1 MSYSTILEK
10 LDQTSIDMELKRTQ
24 FHDAKSALKNAE
36 ENLTNLDKENIN
48 YKKLN
53 FYDHLEKAKD
63 SFEDE
68 NYEKSKEI
76 ALQSAEG
83 SLSIIVEMDVVKSN
97 KNDLEKLFDDA
108 LIERLQFDKKEKD
121 EVKNSVKDIEK
132 SIETGKISDASQK
145 IVEQR
150 EKLET
155 KITRKR
161 IEKSAPLIWNELK
174 KLNKE
179 VEIDEYYTNEEWD
192 SDGIIEDVKILNR
205 RKTEEASNDGIKLD
219 KVPPEWKE
227 LEMVDKDANVNDY
240 RIKDRW
246 DLDGIKADLNILR
259 KRNPWKYD
267 KNKTKKQDGKSQITN
282 FIGRPI
288 DSKKTKVRKTVRKKK
303 KDVSNPDNKLQDL
316 KDLKELYDEGL
327 IDIDEFKQMKKEILG
342 K

>member
-1 MSYSTILEK
+1 
-10 LDQTSIDMELKRTQ
+10 
-24 FHDAKSALKNAE
+24 
-36 ENLTNLDKENIN
+36 
-48 YKKLN
+48 
-53 FYDHLEKAKD
+53 
-63 SFEDE
+63 
-68 NYEKSKEI
+68 
-76 ALQSAEG
+76 
-83 SLSIIVEMDVVKSN
+83 
-97 KNDLEKLFDDA
+97 
-108 LIERLQFDKKEKD
+108 
-121 EVKNSVKDIEK
+121 
-132 SIETGKISDASQK
+132 
-145 IVEQR
+145 
-150 EKLET
+150 
-155 KITRKR
+155 
-161 IEKSAPLIWNELK
+161 
-174 KLNKE
+174 
-179 VEIDEYYTNEEWD
+179 WD

-267 KNKTKKQDGKSQITN
+267 KNKTKKQDEKSQITN